1 MENRNNDSKIENPTK
16 MFGDTKQRKRYI
28 YALLM
33 ILLMVGT
40 AEILKEKEI
49 IFPEMAALTIGM
61 WIVDKR
67 VWRIKRWQMPVLMTI
82 GAYVGISIVRFSS
95 LPLVFNLILAFM
107 FAALC
112 LLLTRSSL
120 FPLIS
125 ACILPVLLRTENWIY
140 PLSVLIMS
148 LIIVL
153 IQKWMEGND
162 LRKVTVYE
170 PLERNW
176 KTDVLRWLSIL
187 LSVFVICCL
196 AIYTSNFYFI
206 IPPLIVAYVEF
217 VNSKAGF
224 RNRPLL
230 TILLLVTG
238 ALIGTLFQLIGYCY
252 LGLPETVVALF
263 IFIVLFTLFEW
274 LGKFFAPVGAL
285 ALIPM
290 LLPPETLVWLPLQVA
305 IGAGLFIATG
315 LIFFQQCYKW
325 SRPQLIYCLI
335 PHYLLSRIY
344 HNKRNTD
351 N

>member
-112 LLLTRSSL
+112 LLLTQSSL

-125 ACILPVLLRTENWIY
+125 ACILPVLLKTESWIY
-140 PLSVLIMS
+140 PLSVFIMS

-162 LRKVTVYE
+162 LRKATVYE

-252 LGLPETVVALF
+252 LGLPETVVYIHCVIYIIRMARQILRTGRSVGINSDAFATGNPCMVTPASCHRRRF
-263 IFIVLFTLFEW
+263 IHCDRIDFLSAMLQMVPSATD
-274 LGKFFAPVGAL
+274 
-285 ALIPM
+285 
-290 LLPPETLVWLPLQVA
+290 LLPDTTLLAESNLP
-305 IGAGLFIATG
+305 
-315 LIFFQQCYKW
+315 
-325 SRPQLIYCLI
+325 
-335 PHYLLSRIY
+335 
-344 HNKRNTD
+344 
-351 N
+351 

>member
-112 LLLTRSSL
+112 LLLTQSSL

-125 ACILPVLLRTENWIY
+125 ACILPDFIKNRKLDLPIICF
-140 PLSVLIMS
+140 IMS

-162 LRKVTVYE
+162 LRKAT
-170 PLERNW
+170 
-176 KTDVLRWLSIL
+176 
-187 LSVFVICCL
+187 CL
-196 AIYTSNFYFI
+196 
-206 IPPLIVAYVEF
+206 
-217 VNSKAGF
+217 
-224 RNRPLL
+224 
-230 TILLLVTG
+230 
-238 ALIGTLFQLIGYCY
+238 
-252 LGLPETVVALF
+252 
-263 IFIVLFTLFEW
+263 
-274 LGKFFAPVGAL
+274 
-285 ALIPM
+285 
-290 LLPPETLVWLPLQVA
+290 
-305 IGAGLFIATG
+305 
-315 LIFFQQCYKW
+315 
-325 SRPQLIYCLI
+325 
-335 PHYLLSRIY
+335 
-344 HNKRNTD
+344 
-351 N
+351 